1 MRFGTAALAALTVLA
16 IAGCDSSGGSEA
28 SPTTTTLPSAPTA
41 FDPCADIPQGVLDSE
56 GLRAK
61 TKNDNNGADGL
72 QWRGCVWSQV
82 DGYSAT
88 IATTNVTVDM
98 VRARKF
104 PDSRDFTLAGRSAI
118 STRKDTERPSEQC
131 NVNVQISG
139 GSLEILLT
147 NPSSRKKTGSL
158 DSCALATTLTEKVVG
173 VLPADI

>member
-1 MRFGTAALAALTVLA
+1 M
-16 IAGCDSSGGSEA
+16 
-28 SPTTTTLPSAPTA
+28 
-41 FDPCADIPQGVLDSE
+41 LDSE
-56 GLRAK
+56 SLRAK
-61 TKNDNNGADGL
+61 TKNDNNGAGGL

-88 IATTNVTVDM
+88 IATTNVTVEM
-98 VRARKF
+98 VRANNF
-104 PDSRDFTLAGRSAI
+104 PDARDFTLGGRPAI
-118 STRKDTERPSEQC
+118 STRKDTERPAEQC

-173 VLPADI
+173 ALPAGV